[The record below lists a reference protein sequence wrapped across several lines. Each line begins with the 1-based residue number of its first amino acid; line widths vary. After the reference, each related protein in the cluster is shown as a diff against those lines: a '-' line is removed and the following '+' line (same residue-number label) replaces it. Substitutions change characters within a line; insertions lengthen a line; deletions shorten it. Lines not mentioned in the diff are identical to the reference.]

1 MAIEISL
8 EQRILMHKTY
18 WFGSNQAEMRCLCL
32 LAVMLV
38 SGCAGFELNSTDP
51 NAVASGVTRTND
63 PYMGVTKTSAKPI
76 PMVLD
81 FPNTATAYLVAFQ
94 GRRREVDL
102 VVQCVFSNQAGGGRS
117 LHQAFDNQG
126 TELETKVVSQDQ
138 NDYAVTESIAITLS
152 RGYLVS
158 HAQSGLDMKLVG
170 DNGAVIIK
178 IPAAYVQGFLLA
190 LKS

>member
-1 MAIEISL
+1 MD
-8 EQRILMHKTY
+8 KTY

-158 HAQSGLDMKLVG
+158 RAQSGLDMKLIG
-170 DNGAVIIK
+170 DTGAVIIK

>member
-1 MAIEISL
+1 MDKA
-8 EQRILMHKTY
+8 
-18 WFGSNQAEMRCLCL
+18 FGFGFNRAEMRCLCL
-32 LAVMLV
+32 LAVVLV

-51 NAVASGVTRTND
+51 NAVASGVTRTSD
-63 PYMGVTKTSAKPI
+63 PYTQVTKISARPI

-81 FPNTATAYLVAFQ
+81 FPNTATAYLVAFE

-102 VVQCVFSNQAGGGRS
+102 VVQCVFSNGAGGGRS
-117 LHQAFDNQG
+117 LHQTFDSHG

-152 RGYLVS
+152 RAYLVS
-158 HAQSGLDMKLVG
+158 HAQSGLDMKLIG
-170 DNGAVIIK
+170 DTGAVIIK
-178 IPAAYVQGFLLA
+178 IPAAYVQGFLFA